1 MNIRLIANTAGYILW
16 VEAGFLLLPL
26 LVSFIYADGCWSTF
40 LLCAAICA
48 LVGTL
53 LRLCKAKRTNLHNRD
68 GYATVALAWVL
79 LTLFGALPYVF
90 TGAIPNYIDAVFET
104 ASGLT
109 TTGASILTQ
118 IEGLPNS
125 VLFWRAQTQWMGGMG
140 VLVLFLALMPHL
152 GGSAVFLMNAE
163 SPGPIKSRLV
173 PRLGDTAKIL
183 YTLYLG
189 LTVAETIAL
198 RIAGMPWFD
207 AITHAFTTLSTGG
220 FSIKNAS
227 IAAYNSPAIEWI
239 IIVFTVLASIN
250 FSLMFLAIRGQI
262 KAVLKN
268 EELRTFLLITVL
280 AVAAVCANLMMQM
293 GLPFSQAVRDAAFQV
308 TTISST
314 TGYAT
319 RDFALWPTFSQ
330 AILVLLMLMGGCAGS
345 TAGGT
350 KVSRILLQLKCLKR
364 ELNRI
369 VHPNRVSVITMDEQA
384 VKEEAVTSALV
395 FQVAYLLVLIVG
407 ALVVALDGMGIT
419 ESLSASLACIS
430 NIGPALG
437 ELGPTSN
444 FAGLNYLSKLVLS
457 LEMLMGRLEL
467 MPLLVLLNPATWRN
481 K

>member
-1 MNIRLIANTAGYILW
+1 MNIRLIAHTSGYILW
-16 VEAGFLLLPL
+16 VEAGFMLLPL
-26 LVSFIYADGCWSTF
+26 AVSLLYGDGCWLSF

-48 LVGTL
+48 AVGTVL
-53 LRLCKAKRTNLHNRD
+53 HLIKAKRTALQNRD
-68 GYATVALAWVL
+68 GYATVAVAWVL
-79 LTLFGALPYVF
+79 LSLFGALPYVV
-90 TGAIPNYIDAVFET
+90 TGAIPHYIDAVFET

-118 IEGLPNS
+118 IEGLPES

-152 GGSAVFLMNAE
+152 GGGAVFLMNAE

-173 PRLGDTAKIL
+173 PRLSDTAKIL
-183 YTLYLG
+183 YTIYLG
-189 LTVAETIAL
+189 LTVAEALAL

-227 IAAYNSPAIEWI
+227 IAAYNSPTIEWI

-250 FSLMFLAIRGQI
+250 FSLMFLAFRKQLRT
-262 KAVLKN
+262 VLRS
-268 EELRTFLLITVL
+268 EELRAFLLLVVL
-280 AVAAVCANLMMQM
+280 AVAAICANLMRQM
-293 GLPFSQAVRDAAFQV
+293 GLPFSDAVRDAAFQV
-308 TTISST
+308 TTIAST

-330 AILVLLMLMGGCAGS
+330 AILVLLMLIGGCAGS

-350 KVSRILLQLKCLKR
+350 KVSRILLQLKSLKR

-369 VHPNRVSVITMDEQA
+369 VHPNRVSVITMDGQTVAEQA
-384 VKEEAVTSALV
+384 VSSALV
-395 FQVAYLLVLIVG
+395 FQVAYLLVLIIG
-407 ALVVALDGMGIT
+407 ALVVALDGMGVT
-419 ESLSASLACIS
+419 ESLSASLACVS

-444 FAGLNYLSKLVLS
+444 FAGLNYFTKAVLS

>member
-1 MNIRLIANTAGYILW
+1 MNYRLVMHILGIILMGEAASMLPSMVIGYAAGDGDGS
-16 VEAGFLLLPL
+16 AFLLSI
-26 LVSFIYADGCWSTF
+26 VITF
-40 LLCAAICA
+40 AAGLLCY
-48 LVGTL
+48 
-53 LRLCKAKRTNLHNRD
+53 LHRPRGQKMHARD
-68 GYATVALAWVL
+68 GFAAVALSWIVL
-79 LTLFGALPYVF
+79 SLFGALPYVF
-90 TGAIPNYIDAVFET
+90 SGVLPNFVDAVFET
-104 ASGLT
+104 ASGFT
-109 TTGASILTQ
+109 TTGASVFTF
-118 IEGLPNS
+118 IEGQPRG

-262 KAVLKN
+262 RTVLKN

-330 AILVLLMLMGGCAGS
+330 AILVLLMLIGGCAGS

-444 FAGLNYLSKLVLS
+444 FAGLNYFSKLVLS

>member
-1 MNIRLIANTAGYILW
+1 MVVTWNAASRTACEKGRPICIIKL
-16 VEAGFLLLPL
+16 AH
-26 LVSFIYADGCWSTF
+26 T
-40 LLCAAICA
+40 AA
-48 LVGTL
+48 
-53 LRLCKAKRTNLHNRD
+53 
-68 GYATVALAWVL
+68 
-79 LTLFGALPYVF
+79 
-90 TGAIPNYIDAVFET
+90 T
-104 ASGLT
+104 AS
-109 TTGASILTQ
+109 
-118 IEGLPNS
+118 
-125 VLFWRAQTQWMGGMG
+125 
-140 VLVLFLALMPHL
+140 
-152 GGSAVFLMNAE
+152 
-163 SPGPIKSRLV
+163 
-173 PRLGDTAKIL
+173 
-183 YTLYLG
+183 
-189 LTVAETIAL
+189 TVMSKKV
-198 RIAGMPWFD
+198 RSSSF
-207 AITHAFTTLSTGG
+207 
-220 FSIKNAS
+220 FS
-227 IAAYNSPAIEWI
+227 
-239 IIVFTVLASIN
+239 
-250 FSLMFLAIRGQI
+250 
-262 KAVLKN
+262 
-268 EELRTFLLITVL
+268 TVL

-444 FAGLNYLSKLVLS
+444 FAGLNYFSKLVLS